1 MTTKAQKSRAARWL
15 LRYLAAERG
24 ALLTG
29 FTLMMLRS
37 GVLLLLPWP
46 LKFIIDSVILHHPLR
61 PWLAHL
67 LGGPATH
74 ATSLLNVL
82 VLAILLLGLLDAT
95 LVYVGSRLLL
105 DAGQRIVTRIRFDLF
120 AHLQRMSL
128 DYHRRHRGGELMT
141 RLGGDVRQLQD
152 FIASIGI
159 DFVPH
164 AITLLGI
171 VTVMMIINWRFA
183 LCALLVAPALFTLAR
198 FYANRLRTSLRNVR
212 DQEESLWS
220 VAQEIFGSVHLVQA
234 FVREQ
239 HEEGRFSRLADT
251 SLASNLEANAI
262 QAQFGPAISLV
273 IAGTTALI
281 VWYGAMSVIGGS
293 LTAGEM
299 LVFLAYLNGMATPAR
314 QLAKTGRVF
323 GRSLVALDRIGEC
336 HAEGPTVVEAPRAVA
351 PRGCAGLVEFQE
363 VSFGYGADAP
373 ILSQISFT
381 LQPGRSLALV
391 GETGSGKSTIANLI
405 PRFYDPA
412 HGRILIDG
420 RDIRTLPLAFLRR
433 QIGIVL
439 QDPLLFRGTVWE
451 NIAYGREGATRA
463 QAIAAAREVG
473 IDDVLERVPGGFD
486 ALVAERGL
494 TLSGGQRQCV
504 AIARAMLCNAPIV
517 ILDEPSSSL
526 DAATERRLMRALTRL
541 CAKRS
546 ALVIAHRLETV
557 VNADLIL
564 VLDKGRIVERG
575 THEELLATGRHYGKF
590 WGMKS
595 IPANSLCHCVTLRGA
610 QLTTC

>member
-1 MTTKAQKSRAARWL
+1 MTAKAQNPRTARWL
-15 LRYLAAERG
+15 LKYLVAERR
-24 ALLTG
+24 ALLAG

-67 LGGPATH
+67 LGDSATH
-74 ATSLLNVL
+74 ATSLLNLL
-82 VLAILLLGLLDAT
+82 VLCILLLGLLDAT
-95 LVYVGSRLLL
+95 LVYLGSRLLL
-105 DAGQRIVTRIRFDLF
+105 DAGQRVVTRIRFDLF

-128 DYHRRHRGGELMT
+128 DYHRRHWGGELMS

-164 AITLLGI
+164 AMTLLGI
-171 VTVMMIINWRFA
+171 VTVMMVINWRFA
-183 LCALLVAPALFTLAR
+183 LCALVVVPALFTLAR
-198 FYANRLRTSLRNVR
+198 FYAHRLRTSLRNVR
-212 DQEESLWS
+212 EQEGSLWS
-220 VAQEIFGSVHLVQA
+220 VAQEIFGSVQLVQA
-234 FVREQ
+234 YVREQ
-239 HEEGRFSRLADT
+239 HEEERFSRLADT
-251 SLASNLEANAI
+251 SLALNLEANAI
-262 QAQFGPAISLV
+262 QAQFGPAISLI

-281 VWYGAMSVIGGS
+281 VWYGAMSVLGGS

-336 HAEGPTVVEAPRAVA
+336 HAEGPSVVEAPHAVA
-351 PRGCAGLVEFQE
+351 PRGCAGIVEFQN
-363 VSFGYGADAP
+363 VSFGYGGDAP
-373 ILSQISFT
+373 ILSQISFR

-420 RDIRTLPLAFLRR
+420 RDIRALPLAFLRR

-439 QDPLLFRGTVWE
+439 QEPLLFRGTVWE
-451 NIAYGREGATRA
+451 NIAYGREGASRA

-473 IDDVLERVPGGFD
+473 IADVLERLPGGFD
-486 ALVAERGL
+486 ALVSERGL

-504 AIARAMLCNAPIV
+504 AIARAMLCDAPIV

-541 CAKRS
+541 CANRS
-546 ALVIAHRLETV
+546 ALIIAHRLETV
-557 VNADLIL
+557 VNADVIL
-564 VLDKGRIVERG
+564 VLDEGRIVERG
-575 THEELLATGRHYGKF
+575 THEELLATGRHYPKF
-590 WGMKS
+590 WGVKGVAPKS
-595 IPANSLCHCVTLRGA
+595 LAHAAPFECGT
-610 QLTTC
+610 

>member
-1 MTTKAQKSRAARWL
+1 MTAKTQQPRAVRWL
-15 LRYLAAERG
+15 LKYLVAERC

-67 LGGPATH
+67 LGDPATH
-74 ATSLLNVL
+74 TTSLLNVL
-82 VLAILLLGLLDAT
+82 VLSILLLGLLDAT
-95 LVYVGSRLLL
+95 LVYIGSRLLL
-105 DAGQRIVTRIRFDLF
+105 DAGQRVVTRIRFDLF

-128 DYHRRHRGGELMT
+128 DYHRRHRGGELMA

-164 AITLLGI
+164 AMTLLGI
-171 VTVMMIINWRFA
+171 VTVMIVINWRFA
-183 LCALLVAPALFTLAR
+183 LCALLVGPALFTLAR
-198 FYANRLRTSLRNVR
+198 FYSNRLRTSLRNVR
-212 DQEESLWS
+212 EQEESLWS
-220 VAQEIFGSVHLVQA
+220 VAQEIFGSVQLVQA
-234 FVREQ
+234 YVREQ
-239 HEEGRFSRLADT
+239 HEEQRFSRLADT

-281 VWYGAMSVIGGS
+281 VWCGAMSVIGGS

-336 HAEGPTVVEAPRAVA
+336 QAEGPSVVEAPHAIA
-351 PRGCAGLVEFQE
+351 PRTCAGVVEFQE
-363 VSFGYGADAP
+363 VSFGYDDAS

-412 HGRILIDG
+412 NGRILIDG

-439 QDPLLFRGTVWE
+439 QEPLLFRGTVWE
-451 NIAYGREGATRA
+451 NIAYGRDGASRA
-463 QAIAAAREVG
+463 QAIAAARDVG
-473 IDDVLERVPGGFD
+473 IDDVLERLPGGFD
-486 ALVAERGL
+486 ALVSERGL

-504 AIARAMLCNAPIV
+504 AIARAMLCDAPIV

-526 DAATERRLMRALTRL
+526 DASTERRLMKALTRL
-541 CAKRS
+541 CVNRS

-557 VNADLIL
+557 VSADLIL
-564 VLDKGRIVERG
+564 VLDEGRIVERG
-575 THEELLATGRHYGKF
+575 THDELLAIGRHYPKF
-590 WGMKS
+590 WGVKAIAPKS
-595 IPANSLCHCVTLRGA
+595 FAYTEPFRCGT
-610 QLTTC
+610 

>member
-1 MTTKAQKSRAARWL
+1 MTAKAKEPRTARWL
-15 LRYLAAERG
+15 LPYLAVERRP
-24 ALLTG
+24 LLTG

-37 GVLLLLPWP
+37 AVLLLLPWP

-67 LGGPATH
+67 LGDPATH
-74 ATSLLNVL
+74 ATSLLNIL
-82 VLAILLLGLLDAT
+82 VLSILLLGLLDAT

-105 DAGQRIVTRIRFDLF
+105 DVGQRVVTRIRFDLF

-128 DYHRRHRGGELMT
+128 DYHRRHRGGELMA
-141 RLGGDVRQLQD
+141 RLSGDVRQLQD

-164 AITLLGI
+164 AMTLLGI
-171 VTVMMIINWRFA
+171 VTVMMVINWRFA

-198 FYANRLRTSLRNVR
+198 FYSNRLRASLRNVR
-212 DQEESLWS
+212 EQEESLWS
-220 VAQEIFGSVHLVQA
+220 VAQEIFGSVQLVQA
-234 FVREQ
+234 YVREQ
-239 HEEGRFSRLADT
+239 HEEERFRGLADT
-251 SLASNLEANAI
+251 SLASNLQANAI

-273 IAGTTALI
+273 VAGTTALI

-336 HAEGPTVVEAPRAVA
+336 HAEGPSVIDAPHATAPRS
-351 PRGCAGLVEFQE
+351 CAGIVEFQE
-363 VSFGYGADAP
+363 VSFGYDDAS
-373 ILSQISFT
+373 ILSQIWFT

-412 HGRILIDG
+412 RGRILIDG
-420 RDIRTLPLAFLRR
+420 RDVRTLPLAFLRR
-433 QIGIVL
+433 QIAIVL
-439 QDPLLFRGTVWE
+439 QEPLLFRGTVWE
-451 NIAYGREGATRA
+451 NIAYGREGASRA
-463 QAIAAAREVG
+463 QAIAAARDVG
-473 IDDVLERVPGGFD
+473 IDDVLERLPGGFD
-486 ALVAERGL
+486 ALVSERGL

-504 AIARAMLCNAPIV
+504 AIARAMLCDAPIV

-526 DAATERRLMRALTRL
+526 DAATERRLMRALRRL
-541 CAKRS
+541 CANRS

-564 VLDKGRIVERG
+564 VLDEGRIVERG
-575 THEELLATGRHYGKF
+575 THEELLVSGRHYPKF
-590 WGMKS
+590 WGAKAIAPKS
-595 IPANSLCHCVTLRGA
+595 FAHAEPFRCGT
-610 QLTTC
+610 